1 MSETATKAG
10 RPKSAVET
18 LPRFIGMLRQMWPYI
33 KNYKGTLALSFLALF
48 AEIGFRL
55 LEPWAIAIVIDHV
68 LVDIPGAERNILPIL
83 SRYELTPMDLLYVAA
98 GFLVV
103 TVSLRAFCSYLS
115 TIGFAI
121 VGNRV
126 LTEVRGRLYDH
137 LQRLSLAYHGK
148 ARSGDLTVRVI
159 GDIGKLQE
167 VAVTAVMPL
176 IANVFV
182 LVGMMSVMFILNWQ
196 LALISVVTL
205 PLFALSSTRLSR
217 NISSVSRDQRKR
229 EGAMASTASES
240 IGAIKVVQALSL
252 EKVFSKS
259 FSSENAKSMKEGVR
273 AKRLAARLE
282 RSADVLIAISTAL
295 VLFFGARL
303 ALSGGLSPGELVVF
317 MTYLK
322 SAFKPVRD
330 FAKYTG
336 RLARATASGERVMEI
351 LQEKPD
357 VKDLPHAKPAPPF
370 TGRVAFENVG
380 FGYEPDRRVMSGM
393 NLTVEPGRSIV
404 LVGPS
409 GNGKSTLAN
418 LLLRLYDP
426 QEGRVMIDG
435 RDIRDYTLESLR
447 AQISV
452 VMQDSLLFAATV
464 KENITY
470 GANHEPTDEEVVRAA
485 KLAGADDFIEEMP
498 EGYDTV
504 LSERGSSL
512 SGGQRQRI
520 SVARAAIRKAPIL
533 LFDEPTTGLDEE
545 NERWVS
551 EALERLSEDKT
562 AFMITHDLAL
572 ASRADEI
579 MYVEDGRIA
588 EHGSHEELLA
598 ADGRYATL
606 YRLQTVSREIED
618 EIEGIED
625 TEGMEEVGKE
635 RHAARPGR

>member
-1 MSETATKAG
+1 MTV
-10 RPKSAVET
+10 RPKSATET
-18 LPRFIGMLRQMWPYI
+18 LPRFIGMLRQLWPYI
-33 KNYKGTLALSFLALF
+33 KNYKVTLALSFLALF

-68 LVDIPGAERNILPIL
+68 LVDLPGAERNILPIIG
-83 SRYELTPMDLLYVAA
+83 RYDLTPMGLLYVAA

-137 LQRLSLAYHGK
+137 LQKLSLSYHGK

-176 IANVFV
+176 VANVFV
-182 LVGMMSVMFILNWQ
+182 LIGMMTVMFVLNWQ
-196 LALISVVTL
+196 LALISIVTL
-205 PLFALSSTRLSR
+205 PLFALFSTRLSR
-217 NISSVSRDQRKR
+217 SISSVSRDQRKR
-229 EGAMASTASES
+229 EGAMAATASES

-252 EKVFSKS
+252 ERVFSKS

-295 VLFFGARL
+295 ALFFGARL
-303 ALSGGLSPGELVVF
+303 ALTGGLSPGELVVF

-336 RLARATASGERVMEI
+336 RLARATASGERVMDI
-351 LQEKPD
+351 LNEEPD
-357 VKDLPHAKPAPPF
+357 VKDLPQARPAPAF
-370 TGRVAFENVG
+370 AGRVEFEKVA
-380 FGYEPDRRVMSGM
+380 FGYEPDQMVMSGM
-393 NLTVEPGRSIV
+393 DLAVEPGRSV
-404 LVGPS
+404 ALVGPS
-409 GNGKSTLAN
+409 GNGKSTIAN

-426 QEGRVMIDG
+426 NEGRVKIDG
-435 RDIRDYTLESLR
+435 LDVRDYTLSSLR
-447 AQISV
+447 SQISV
-452 VMQDSLLFAATV
+452 VMQDSPLFAASV
-464 KENITY
+464 RDNIVY

-485 KLAGADDFIEEMP
+485 KLAGADGFIEAMP
-498 EGYDTV
+498 DGYDTV

-520 SVARAAIRKAPIL
+520 SVARAAIREAPIL
-533 LFDEPTTGLDEE
+533 LFDEPTTGLDER
-545 NERWVS
+545 NERLVS
-551 EALERLSEDKT
+551 DALERLSQDKT
-562 AFMITHDLAL
+562 AFMITHDLDL

-579 MYVEDGRIA
+579 LYVEDGRIA
-588 EHGSHEELLA
+588 EHGSHDELLA
-598 ADGRYATL
+598 ADGRYAAL
-606 YRLQTVSREIED
+606 YRLQSLSRELEE
-618 EIEGIED
+618 EIEE
-625 TEGMEEVGKE
+625 MEEE
-635 RHAARPGR
+635 NAPRR

>member
-1 MSETATKAG
+1 
-10 RPKSAVET
+10 
-18 LPRFIGMLRQMWPYI
+18 MLRQLWPYI
-33 KNYKGTLALSFLALF
+33 RQYKGTLALSFLALF

-68 LVDIPGAERNILPIL
+68 LVDIPGAEQNILPIIG
-83 SRYELTPMDLLYVAA
+83 SYDLTPMELLYIAA

-137 LQRLSLAYHGK
+137 LQKLSLSYHGK

-176 IANVFV
+176 VANVFV
-182 LVGMMSVMFILNWQ
+182 LIGMMTVMFILNWQ
-196 LALISVVTL
+196 LALISIVTL
-205 PLFALSSTRLSR
+205 PLFALFSTRLSR

-229 EGAMASTASES
+229 EGAMASTAAES
-240 IGAIKVVQALSL
+240 IGAIKIVQALSL

-259 FSSENAKSMKEGVR
+259 FSGQNAKSMKEGVR

-295 VLFFGARL
+295 ALFFGARL
-303 ALSGGLSPGELVVF
+303 ALAGSLSPGELVVF

-351 LQEKPD
+351 LNEEPD

-370 TGRVAFENVG
+370 TGHVAFRDVG
-380 FGYEPDRRVMSGM
+380 FGYEPGHRVMSGM
-393 NLTVEPGRSIV
+393 NLEIEPGRSV
-404 LVGPS
+404 ALVGPS

-426 QEGRVMIDG
+426 QEGSVMVDG
-435 RDIRDYTLESLR
+435 RDVRDYTLDSLR
-447 AQISV
+447 SQVSV
-452 VMQDSLLFAATV
+452 VMQDSLLFAASV
-464 KENITY
+464 RENITY
-470 GANHEPTDEEVVRAA
+470 GANHEPTDEEIEKAA
-485 KLAGADDFIEEMP
+485 KLAGADGFIENLP
-498 EGYDTV
+498 DGYDTV

-520 SVARAAIRKAPIL
+520 SVARAAIREAPIL

-545 NERWVS
+545 NERKVS
-551 EALERLSEDKT
+551 EALERLSAGKT
-562 AFMITHDLAL
+562 AFMITHDLDL

-579 MYVEDGRIA
+579 LYVADGRIA
-588 EHGSHEELLA
+588 EHGSHDELMNSNGL
-598 ADGRYATL
+598 YATL
-606 YRLQTVSREIED
+606 YRLQTMSREIEH
-618 EIEGIED
+618 EIEEIEE
-625 TEGMEEVGKE
+625 TGKE
-635 RHAARPGR
+635 SRASSRN